1 MADVCDYV
9 YVSGL
14 RFKSGTPFIEIQSS
28 FLDSVSKEPSK
39 EPSKLVRLAVVRDG
53 KGASRLD
60 RWASKPS
67 RFGVVGEI
75 NLRDLSK
82 VLDNSGMSD
91 VDALVSLSL
100 DDSSDAGLISLVL
113 DPTAAMGRRGRLL
126 DSDMINE
133 ALLSLPDP
141 QCQALVKDQLRNMP
155 YGVENSKAA
164 SLRLQVLLRHATP
177 ESVAE
182 IVKESTDFVK
192 HIDRETVSLMPP
204 DTLTSLQATLLSL
217 SHTSP
222 SHYDSFH
229 SLEARK
235 YELAIMAAVV
245 AGNTGG
251 LVVKQVHKDTTPF
264 IDDNFIVAVA
274 IKRSTQPDSTMTPDG
289 TFSYFAYVPIVKSKD
304 ALELLITSDY
314 NVVCDDSL
322 NYRSS
327 IINSIGETTEEFTTL
342 TRVLESRFSDDVS
355 RLESM
360 AARFPASML
369 EAAVAK
375 VLENNKSTTS
385 ASAQPAK
392 SQQYDY
398 EWTAADSAASQQW
411 LNDRGYF

>member
-28 FLDSVSKEPSK
+28 FLDAVSKEPSK

-133 ALLSLPDP
+133 ALLSLPDT

-192 HIDRETVSLMPP
+192 HIDRETVAFLSPIALNTITEGLIVSGKASLAN
-204 DTLTSLQATLLSL
+204 DVAAR
-217 SHTSP
+217 
-222 SHYDSFH
+222 
-229 SLEARK
+229 SLEARFESDFQALMSVPPEYFAVGNDTK
-235 YELAIMAAVV
+235 DARYLRLGDLARLLYEADKDIVASLDQPWLLSVVTRLEKERYSWQIITSVRDMITNREVALSHIAISPRF
-245 AGNTGG
+245 
-251 LVVKQVHKDTTPF
+251 KQDINRFMEKKDIAFVDRFSSDPLFIDKASKLLPNYTFGTTP
-264 IDDNFIVAVA
+264 
-274 IKRSTQPDSTMTPDG
+274 
-289 TFSYFAYVPIVKSKD
+289 
-304 ALELLITSDY
+304 
-314 NVVCDDSL
+314 
-322 NYRSS
+322 
-327 IINSIGETTEEFTTL
+327 TEEY
-342 TRVLESRFSDDVS
+342 
-355 RLESM
+355 
-360 AARFPASML
+360 P
-369 EAAVAK
+369 
-375 VLENNKSTTS
+375 
-385 ASAQPAK
+385 
-392 SQQYDY
+392 
-398 EWTAADSAASQQW
+398 
-411 LNDRGYF
+411 

>member
-126 DSDMINE
+126 DSDMIDD

-155 YGVENSKAA
+155 YGVENSKDA

-177 ESVAE
+177 ESIAE
-182 IVKESTDFVK
+182 VVKESTDFVK
-192 HIDRETVSLMPP
+192 HIDRETVAFLSPIALNTITEGLLVSGNASLANEF
-204 DTLTSLQATLLSL
+204 LAR
-217 SHTSP
+217 
-222 SHYDSFH
+222 
-229 SLEARK
+229 SLEAQFESDFQTLMSVPSQYFTIGNETKDSQDYRLGDLARLL
-235 YELAIMAAVV
+235 YEADKDIVASLDQPWLLSVVTRLEKERCGWQYITGVRDMITNREVALSHIALSPRFKLGINRIMEKRDV
-245 AGNTGG
+245 AFIARFSSDP
-251 LVVKQVHKDTTPF
+251 LF
-264 IDDNFIVAVA
+264 IDKASKLLPNYTFET
-274 IKRSTQPDSTMTPDG
+274 TQTQAPPMR
-289 TFSYFAYVPIVKSKD
+289 
-304 ALELLITSDY
+304 TSD
-314 NVVCDDSL
+314 
-322 NYRSS
+322 
-327 IINSIGETTEEFTTL
+327 
-342 TRVLESRFSDDVS
+342 
-355 RLESM
+355 
-360 AARFPASML
+360 
-369 EAAVAK
+369 
-375 VLENNKSTTS
+375 
-385 ASAQPAK
+385 
-392 SQQYDY
+392 DY
-398 EWTAADSAASQQW
+398 SAADLSVSKNW